1 MIDLKEFKPSN
12 HVKTAATCLLSISSS
27 LMGPEHS
34 DACVKSLIACSS
46 VLTYDYMQQH
56 EITIEDI
63 KALLDNETVNFVIG
77 EVYNSISRDIDQL
90 RANLEA

>member
-1 MIDLKEFKPSN
+1 MRDIKQIASEINTKCPDIAN
-12 HVKTAATCLLSISSS
+12 H
-27 LMGPEHS
+27 
-34 DACVKSLIACSS
+34 
-46 VLTYDYMQQH
+46 MQQH

-63 KALLDNETVNFVIG
+63 KALVDNETVNLVIG

>member
-1 MIDLKEFKPSN
+1 MTKHI
-12 HVKTAATCLLSISSS
+12 KTAATCLLSIGAS
-27 LMGPEHS
+27 LIGPKYS
-34 DACVKSLIACSS
+34 DAYVKSLIACSS

-63 KALLDNETVNFVIG
+63 KELVDNETVNDVLG

-90 RANLEA
+90 RAHLEV

>member
-12 HVKTAATCLLSISSS
+12 HVKAAATCLLSISSS

-34 DACVKSLIACSS
+34 DACSS
-46 VLTYDYMQQH
+46 VLTHDYMQH
-56 EITIEDI
+56 
-63 KALLDNETVNFVIG
+63 KALIDNEMMNFAIG

>member
-12 HVKTAATCLLSISSS
+12 HVKAAATCLLSISSN

-46 VLTYDYMQQH
+46 VLTHDYMQH
-56 EITIEDI
+56 
-63 KALLDNETVNFVIG
+63 KALIDNETVNLVIA
-77 EVYNSISRDIDQL
+77 D
-90 RANLEA
+90 LEA

>member
-1 MIDLKEFKPSN
+1 MTKHI
-12 HVKTAATCLLSISSS
+12 KTAATCLLSIGAS

-34 DACVKSLIACSS
+34 DVCVKSLIACSS
-46 VLTYDYMQQH
+46 VLTHDYMQQH

-63 KALLDNETVNFVIG
+63 KKLVDNETVNLVIG

-90 RANLEA
+90 RALMEA